1 MRFARTGEANAIVVR
16 IARAAI
22 GREGVAVCGYH
33 GWHDWYLSANLGTK
47 DELNRHLLPGLSTNG
62 VPESLEGTIFGFAY
76 NNFEELT
83 HLLDT
88 KNIGVVKM
96 EVQRSTPPVDDFLLK
111 VRKLCDDRG
120 VVLIFDECTSG
131 FRETYGGLF
140 QKYGVKPDLSI
151 FGKTIGNGYALTAVV
166 GKRAIMDFAETT
178 FISSTFWTE
187 RINHPSI
194 SNASG

>member
-1 MRFARTGEANAIVVR
+1 MHEQGEANAIAVR

-62 VPESLEGTIFGFAY
+62 VPESLEGNLDICFAY

-88 KNIGVVKM
+88 KNIGVIKM
-96 EVQRSTPPVDDFLLK
+96 EVQRSIPPEDDFLLK

-120 VVLIFDECTSG
+120 VILILMNAHLVSE
-131 FRETYGGLF
+131 
-140 QKYGVKPDLSI
+140 KPMVVYSRNMMLNLISR

-166 GKRAIMDFAETT
+166 GKREIMDFAETT
-178 FISSTFWTE
+178 FISSTF
-187 RINHPSI
+187 
-194 SNASG
+194 